1 MALAQ
6 VQAEKH
12 YIIGRLPILAGKD
25 ETRCIME
32 SVAVMFGLLSALAWG
47 GGDFCGGLAS
57 RHAPAYAV
65 VWVSQAVGVMALAGL
80 AWFTGEAWPSW
91 ADVAWGMAAGLAG
104 VVGLLALYHAL
115 AQSRMGLAAPVSAV
129 VSAALPVAVSL
140 FSEGWPGWARFAGFG
155 LALVAVWLIAR
166 DGPARLS
173 WGALQLPLLAGVSF
187 GLFLTL
193 IGQVS
198 ATAVFWPLVA
208 ARFTSLSVVTG
219 YILITR
225 PPLTLPRAAWPAM
238 LLAGVLDGAGNAFYG
253 LAAQTGRLDVA
264 AVLASLYPASTVL
277 LAWRLLHERL
287 ARAQWA
293 GVLLAL
299 LAIALIV

>member
-1 MALAQ
+1 MDSL
-6 VQAEKH
+6 
-12 YIIGRLPILAGKD
+12 
-25 ETRCIME
+25 
-32 SVAVMFGLLSALAWG
+32 AVMFGLLSALAWG
-47 GGDFCGGLAS
+47 AGDFCGGVAA
-57 RHAPAYAV
+57 RRAPTYAV
-65 VWVSQAVGVMALAGL
+65 VWVTQGVGVVALAGL

-91 ADVAWGMAAGLAG
+91 GDGLWGMLAGLAG
-104 VVGLLALYHAL
+104 VVGLLALYRAL
-115 AQSRMGLAAPVSAV
+115 AESRMGLAAPVSAV

-140 FSEGWPGWARFAGFG
+140 FSEGWPGWAQFGGFG

-173 WGALQLPLLAGVSF
+173 RDALQLPLLAGVSF
-187 GLFLTL
+187 GLFLTF

-198 ATAVFWPLVA
+198 ASAVFWPLVA
-208 ARFTSLSVVTG
+208 ARLTSLMVLTAFIV
-219 YILITR
+219 LTR
-225 PPLTLPRAAWPAM
+225 PALNLPRAAWPAM
-238 LLAGVLDGAGNAFYG
+238 LLAGVLDGAGNAAYG
-253 LAAQTGRLDVA
+253 VAAQTGRLDVA

-287 ARAQWA
+287 ARTQWV